1 MSKELQLLL
10 AEYLGE
16 LMHQSDN
23 TFDWIE
29 KDKITMK
36 INAVNEL
43 LEIGEQKKTFMDAIK
58 EIAKDGKIHY

>member
-29 KDKITMK
+29 KDAITRK
-36 INAVNEL
+36 INAVNVL
-43 LEIGEQKKTFMDAIK
+43 LDINEQKKTFMDAIK